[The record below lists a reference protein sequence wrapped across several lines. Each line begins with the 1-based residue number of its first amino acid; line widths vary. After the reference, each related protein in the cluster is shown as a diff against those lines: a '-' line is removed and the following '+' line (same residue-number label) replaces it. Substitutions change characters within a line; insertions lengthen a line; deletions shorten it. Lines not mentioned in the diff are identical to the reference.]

1 MVEELVGCKWSL
13 AIFRAI
19 LGGTRRPGAIVKQID
34 GLSTKVANQ
43 CLRKH
48 VSYGILDKR
57 SYDELPPRVEY
68 GVTRFGERFIDI
80 LDQIEALE
88 SELQHDER

>member
-19 LGGTRRPGAIVKQID
+19 LDGKKRPGVIVRHVD
-34 GLSTKVANQ
+34 GLSTKVLNQ

-48 VSYGILDKR
+48 VAYGILDR
-57 SYDELPPRVEY
+57 RRYQEVPPRVEY
-68 GVTRFGERFIDI
+68 DVTSFGRRFIDL

-88 SELQHDER
+88 ADIGG